1 MPDRLSMHAPVLVNT
16 LGHCAGAIVFGILL
30 YFLFLDWRRDPEGR
44 SALPGIA
51 AALALLWN
59 VGSLIGMATIPGDA
73 FGDWVVA
80 ASFSV
85 LSLLPAVLLH
95 ISLGMRP
102 PSASV
107 KGFIVA
113 GYIVSSLAVA
123 LHVADLM
130 TDAARFHYAAILLV
144 TIGFGTLTAIA
155 LGQELSSGQKDGS
168 GKRLAGAMVLFLLA
182 ISFVHFRVD
191 HNTGGWSGEAA
202 LHHAAIPLA
211 LFVLLQDYRFLLVDA
226 FVRFLTNAVLA
237 AVTVWTG
244 LLLQAQLSRLPPSKG
259 SPFYL
264 AMAFVGACLLLS
276 LFAFTRGRLQRALT
290 RVVFLRKGTEQSLA
304 RLRGIASAATSEAD
318 FLPCAVEIMR
328 ETLSARR
335 AEIAPETTSEK
346 NPAGAALRH
355 AVPVSDPQSYGCP
368 SWVQAIAPLRFSRG
382 DIHLVC
388 LGARTGSRR
397 YLSEDIE
404 LIDLMIA
411 MICERIERL
420 RNSDMQTLVT
430 QAELRALQAQINPH
444 FFFNALNTL
453 YGTIPRES
461 STARRLVLNLADL
474 FRISFASER
483 ASQRIEEELR
493 IVRAYLEI
501 EQLRLGSKLSAEIE
515 VEDSALQAEVPVLSI
530 QPLVENAVKH
540 GVASRAGSGFVRLR
554 IRVVEQA
561 VQVEVSNSGGF
572 RQENEGNRGTG
583 VGLANVRRRLA
594 LCFGKDGTLSVSS
607 DHQATTV
614 AFSVPH
620 PSAAAKGAHS
630 RAEVAVP

>member
-30 YFLFLDWRRDPEGR
+30 YFLLLDWRRDPEGR

-51 AALALLWN
+51 AGLALLWN
-59 VGSLIGMATIPGDA
+59 VGSLVGMATMPGDP

-95 ISLGMRP
+95 ISLGTRKP
-102 PSASV
+102 APSV

-113 GYIVSSLAVA
+113 GYVVSFLAVV

-130 TDAARFHYAAILLV
+130 TDAARFHYAAILLI

-155 LGQELSSGQKDGS
+155 LGQELSSGERDGS

-244 LLLQAQLSRLPPSKG
+244 LVLEARFMQLPAAQG

-264 AMAFVGACLLLS
+264 ALAFVGACLLLS
-276 LFAFTRGRLQRALT
+276 LFAVTRSRVQKALT
-290 RVVFLRKGTEQSLA
+290 RVVFLRKGTDQALV
-304 RLRGIASAATSEAD
+304 RLNVVASAAVSESD
-318 FLPCAVEIMR
+318 FLPKAVEALR
-328 ETLSARR
+328 EALSARR
-335 AEIAPETTSEK
+335 AEITPETATEK
-346 NPAGAALRH
+346 NPASVDLRH
-355 AVPVSDPQSYGCP
+355 ATPVSDPQRYGCQP
-368 SWVQAIAPLRFSRG
+368 WVRALAPLRFSRG
-382 DIHLVC
+382 DVYFIS

-397 YLSEDIE
+397 YLSEEVE
-404 LIDLMIA
+404 LIDLMTA
-411 MICERIERL
+411 MICERIERM
-420 RNSDMQTLVT
+420 RNSEMQALVT

-453 YGTIPRES
+453 YGTIPRENA
-461 STARRLVLNLADL
+461 TARRLVLNLADL

-483 ASQRIEEELR
+483 ASIRIEEEMR

-501 EQLRLGSKLSAEIE
+501 EQLRLGSKLSAQID

-540 GVASRAGSGFVRLR
+540 GVAGRAGNGFVRLR
-554 IRVVEQA
+554 IRVVEEA
-561 VQVEVSNSGGF
+561 VRVEVSNSGSF
-572 RQENEGNRGTG
+572 QAETEGSRGTG

-594 LCFGKDGTLSVSS
+594 LCFGKDGTLDVSS
-607 DHQATTV
+607 DIDATTV
-614 AFSVPH
+614 AFSVPR
-620 PSAAAKGAHS
+620 GALVEKTPL